1 MNNSSYQTEL
11 DNFFEYLFDDLEET
25 QTHVY
30 KGSFSKARKK
40 LKYEV
45 LLELNDLMLSYYYK
59 NFPVKTWEGFNL
71 LAVDGTTITV
81 PDENPIKEE
90 FGVWKPR
97 KGEECPKAHASQM
110 FDVLNE
116 IF

>member
-11 DNFFEYLFDDLEET
+11 DNFFEYLFDNLEET

-45 LLELNDLMLSYYYK
+45 FVELNDYSLPRS
-59 NFPVKTWEGFNL
+59 PL
-71 LAVDGTTITV
+71 LA
-81 PDENPIKEE
+81 
-90 FGVWKPR
+90 
-97 KGEECPKAHASQM
+97 PKVSLGAFSS
-110 FDVLNE
+110 
-116 IF
+116 